1 MPSVLIVDD
10 SEVDL
15 RLAAGLLN
23 KSGRFEVQC
32 ARDGSEALALLHK
45 SRPAVVLTDLHMP
58 DRGGVMLI
66 EACRLHYENLPVVIM
81 TGQGNENLAVEALKA
96 GAAGYVA
103 KGALAER
110 LIDTLDDVLSH
121 VEEDQSA
128 RKLISRLVGSEFTF
142 ELENDPDL
150 AGPLAEMVQQMLGGL
165 EICNSVDCMRVGL
178 AVKEVAL
185 AAMICGNLE
194 LPPAALINS
203 DDPSLE
209 EIQIVARRRAEPPF
223 RERRLHV
230 ELRFEPRQA
239 RMTIRHQGRPLW
251 NERMLQPLSD
261 AQVEDPSQRAA
272 VLMQSF
278 CDSAEINPDG
288 LEVTLVKRRAA

>member
-10 SEVDL
+10 SEVDR
-15 RLAAGLLN
+15 RLAGGLLN
-23 KSGRFEVQC
+23 KSGRFEVQY
-32 ARDGSEALALLHK
+32 AKDGSEALAMLHK
-45 SRPAVVLTDLHMP
+45 SRPSVVLTDLHMP
-58 DRGGVMLI
+58 ERGGVMLI

-128 RKLISRLVGSEFTF
+128 RKLIGRLVQSEFNF
-142 ELENDPDL
+142 ELDNDPDL
-150 AGPLAEMVQQMLGGL
+150 VNPLVEMVQQMLGGL
-165 EICNSVDCMRVGL
+165 QICNSVDCMRVGL

-185 AAMICGNLE
+185 AGIVCGNLE
-194 LPPAALINS
+194 LPPAALANAE
-203 DDPSLE
+203 DPSLE
-209 EIQIVARRRAEPPF
+209 EIQVIARRRADRPYQD
-223 RERRLHV
+223 RRLQV

-239 RMTIRHQGRPLW
+239 RMTFRHQGRPTW
-251 NERMLQPLSD
+251 NERMLQPLLD
-261 AQVEDPSQRAA
+261 EQLDDPSLRAA

-278 CDSAEINPDG
+278 CDGVEINPNG
-288 LEVTLVKRRAA
+288 TEVTLIKRRA

>member
-10 SEVDL
+10 SEVDR
-15 RLAAGLLN
+15 RLAGGLLS
-23 KSGRFEVQC
+23 KSGRFDVQY

-45 SRPAVVLTDLHMP
+45 SRPSVVLTDLHMP
-58 DRGGVMLI
+58 ERGGVMLI

-110 LIDTLDDVLSH
+110 LIDTLDDVLNH

-128 RKLISRLVGSEFTF
+128 RKLIGRLVQSEFSF

-150 AGPLAEMVQQMLGGL
+150 VNPLAEMVQQMLGGL
-165 EICNSVDCMRVGL
+165 GICNSVDCMRVGL
-178 AVKEVAL
+178 AVREVAL
-185 AAMICGNLE
+185 AAIICGNLE
-194 LPPAALINS
+194 LPPSALLNS
-203 DDPSLE
+203 EEPSLE
-209 EIQIVARRRAEPPF
+209 EIQVVARRRAEQPYQ
-223 RERRLHV
+223 ERRLSV
-230 ELRFEPRQA
+230 ELRFEPRQG
-239 RMTIRHQGRPLW
+239 RVTIRHQGRALW

-261 AQVEDPSQRAA
+261 AQVEDPSQRAS
-272 VLMQSF
+272 VMMQSF
-278 CDSAEINPDG
+278 CDAAEIDPSG
-288 LEVTLVKRRAA
+288 TEVTLIKRRNC